1 MDESKQIEILFDNIR
16 LKIFQPGLAPPLTD
30 FAVMGLPDI
39 FIIIQGIGT
48 DEKESD
54 GKRKRITDDIV
65 TFDNSE
71 NNK

>member
-1 MDESKQIEILFDNIR
+1 MDESKQILFDNIR
-16 LKIFQPGLAPPLTD
+16 LKIFQPGLPPPLTD